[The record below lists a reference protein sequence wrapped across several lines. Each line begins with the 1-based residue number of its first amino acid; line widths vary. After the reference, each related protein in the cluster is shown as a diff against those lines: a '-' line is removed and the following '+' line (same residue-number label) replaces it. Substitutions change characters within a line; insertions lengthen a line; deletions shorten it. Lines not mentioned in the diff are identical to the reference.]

1 MHYTKLSVAG
11 CAALMFGLIACTGED
26 GKDGINGTNGLNGTS
41 CEVKSLKDDSGYKV
55 LCGGDSVGVLL
66 NGKTGAT
73 GKQGITGATGAK
85 GATGKTGATGATGKD
100 GASCTVEAITDGYNV
115 LCGGKEVGVLKNGV
129 AGESCTTSEATDGIK
144 ITCGSTETILRNKKC
159 SVTETAAK
167 DGTKGLQ
174 MDCDDGTS
182 GVVWD
187 GKNGADGTNGT
198 DGINGEDGTS
208 CTAQTIKD
216 EKNGKEG
223 IQMFCGETLVGT
235 VWNGE
240 DGNDGVSCTSVD
252 KGTGMVEVTCG
263 DADPIT
269 IFKAMCGDESYDPSK
284 KFCVLGKLYDKC
296 GGKTYVVNTEYC
308 KDGKVESM
316 CWETKITRNDAGTIE
331 DVQLLD
337 FRATNDD
344 EFCWNGDFIMPK
356 CGGKVFGMG
365 EFCGKAFDKKTD
377 SVMTYCAPDETID
390 NIYKLIGKQFIV
402 SSSSSGTPSG
412 DVSSSSAKPSFFG
425 DLVGKVP
432 YSMDNENVHLF
443 FVLMDEYTLKGQEF
457 CEDNQKH
464 AKCGTVTYNFSK
476 QFCDMRDNH
485 IYNMVKIAK
494 AENTEDSVTWMA
506 ENLTFEYKLPVST
519 GSGTA
524 TRIKTNASGI
534 VFEDHAYENFPAVDV
549 ADGRYY
555 TWNAATGVD
564 DARNNESAVNALSS
578 KYDKHVGAC
587 PTGWRL
593 PTQAE
598 VQNLIDTKVLK
609 TRFDITFSGYY
620 EPKKDDDG
628 KEIGSVLSENMALL
642 WTSEGTQVQTGTT
655 GILIQQPVYGPGP
668 SAYGLVVDEFNAEIE
683 VLDKGYALPIRCI
696 MDNGI

>member
-11 CAALMFGLIACTGED
+11 CAALMFGLIACSGED
-26 GKDGINGTNGLNGTS
+26 GKDGVNGVNGLNGADGAS
-41 CEVKSLKDDSGYKV
+41 CEVKSLKDESGYKV

-85 GATGKTGATGATGKD
+85 GDTGKTGE
-100 GASCTVEAITDGYNV
+100 SCSVEAITDGYKV
-115 LCGGKEVGVLKNGV
+115 LCGGKQVGTLKNGV
-129 AGESCTTSEATDGIK
+129 NGESCTTSDATDGIR
-144 ITCGSTETILRNKKC
+144 ITCGTTSTILKSRSCTVK
-159 SVTETAAK
+159 ETATK

-174 MDCDDGTS
+174 MECDDGTS
-182 GVVWD
+182 GTVWD
-187 GKNGADGTNGT
+187 GKAGSNGTNCSAT
-198 DGINGEDGTS
+198 TVEKDGKS
-208 CTAQTIKD
+208 
-216 EKNGKEG
+216 G
-223 IQMFCGETLVGT
+223 ITMTCGETVIGT
-235 VWNGE
+235 VWNG
-240 DGNDGVSCTSVD
+240 DDGVNCVSTDNGDGTVD
-252 KGTGMVEVTCG
+252 VKCG
-263 DADPIT
+263 DADAVT

-412 DVSSSSAKPSFFG
+412 EVSSSSAKPSIFG

-443 FVLMDEYTLKGQEF
+443 FVLMDGYTLKGQEF

-476 QFCDMRDNH
+476 QFCDTRDNH

-683 VLDKGYALPIRCI
+683 DLDKGYALPIRCI